1 MIIEFGLTDDFVN
14 TQYAPLAALLAHYQ
28 QNLTLK
34 PLENVLVSMRE
45 RDFSPSD
52 KLTQLLASILTGC
65 EAQSKINTRLN
76 HEDKLARAGRWDRF
90 ADQSNLSRT
99 LDVLTLKQIDRL
111 RDATTEIWRSH
122 SLTMQHDW
130 RGYLWLDFDL
140 SGLPCGKHAERSQK
154 GYFAGKKTSLGAS

>member
-1 MIIEFGLTDDFVN
+1 MFLEFGLTDDFVN

-52 KLTQLLASILTGC
+52 KLIQLVVSILAGC
-65 EAQSKINTRLN
+65 ETQFKINTRLK
-76 HEDKLARAGRWDRF
+76 HENKLAEAGRWDRF
-90 ADQSNLSRT
+90 SDQSNLSRT
-99 LDVLTLKQIDRL
+99 LDGLTLKQIDRL
-111 RDATTEIWRSH
+111 RGATTEIWRSL

-140 SGLPCGKHAERSQK
+140 SGLPCGKRAEKSQK
-154 GYFAGKKTSLGAS
+154 GYFAGKKTSRDAS